1 MDCPKTTMVLS
12 VGCVAVWP
20 FSGAACTA
28 VTPAPKTNT
37 ASSSTN
43 RDTAY
48 PYFCSLRMF
57 PPATSAP
64 SLTHTSPEKP
74 LPHCSEKISRPSS
87 PEQAPSAGRF
97 GALIPSLYPLTPA
110 SQFVLHSAYARA
122 NRLLPRRTV
131 CRPAR
136 QRPRFRLRLQRKGTR
151 PALFRHHDDR
161 RKVHESDHQ
170 GQGSSV

>member
-37 ASSSTN
+37 ASSRIN
-43 RDTAY
+43 RDAAY
-48 PYFCSLRMF
+48 PYSCSLRMF

-64 SLTHTSPEKP
+64 LFNTYIARKTTPALLGENM
-74 LPHCSEKISRPSS
+74 
-87 PEQAPSAGRF
+87 PEQGPSAGRF
-97 GALIPSLYPLTPA
+97 GALIPTLCPLIA
-110 SQFVLHSAYARA
+110 GSQFLLHCASARA
-122 NRLLPRRTV
+122 NHPLPRRAV

-136 QRPRFRLRLQRKGTR
+136 QRPRPRRRLQRKGTR
-151 PALFRHHDDR
+151 AALFRHHDDP
-161 RKVHESDHQ
+161 RKVHQSDHQ